1 MMEVWF
7 VLIGIVA
14 LVILFPFIRCF
25 FKRLVCAVK
34 IKRICKRKNLVVHPT
49 HILWFLGSKRGKNCD
64 FYIETPTQVLAI
76 KLFGAPRRL
85 SILTFKENGNYF
97 FRSYVAL
104 LSYGAGFH
112 IPIDGR
118 EKKMPNFDFR
128 YQCEKDWYEKKTRNV
143 LLANPTPMEFRY
155 QPLHGAESIISVGE
169 VVNGM
174 QIYSLQHLL
183 KELENK
189 SQTSFCLF

>member
-1 MMEVWF
+1 MMEFWF
-7 VLIGIVA
+7 VLFGIFA

-25 FKRLVCAVK
+25 FKRLVCAMN
-34 IKRICKRKNLVVHPT
+34 IKRMCKRKNLVLHPT
-49 HILWFLGSKRGKNCD
+49 HILWFLGSKKRKGCD
-64 FYIETPTQVLAI
+64 LYIETTTQVLSI
-76 KLFGAPRRL
+76 KFFGAPRRL

-128 YQCEKDWYEKKTRNV
+128 YQCKKEWNRKKVRNI
-143 LLANPTPMEFRY
+143 LLASPAPMEFRY
-155 QPLHGAESIISVGE
+155 QPNHGAENIISAGE
-169 VVNGM
+169 TVRDM
-174 QIYSLQHLL
+174 QICSLQCFL
-183 KELENK
+183 KELEGV
-189 SQTSFCLF
+189 